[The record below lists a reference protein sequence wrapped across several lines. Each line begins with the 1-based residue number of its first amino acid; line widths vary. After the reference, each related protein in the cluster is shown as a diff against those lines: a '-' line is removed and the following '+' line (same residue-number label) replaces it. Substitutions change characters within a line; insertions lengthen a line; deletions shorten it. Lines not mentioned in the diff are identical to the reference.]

1 MADPTIDEPIIV
13 ADDALDPRERFR
25 GCLLGGAVGD
35 ALGAPVEFMSHAE
48 ILRTFGSGGITG
60 YVPTY
65 GGIGR
70 ITDDTQLTLF
80 TAEGLLRAWVRGC
93 VKGVASVPDL
103 TRQAYLRW
111 LRTQHEGP
119 VPTVDARVPLDGWL
133 IRHRQ
138 LHSRRD
144 PGNTCLGALRDARV
158 HEGPARNNSK
168 GCGGVMRM
176 APVGLF
182 LWMPETNQAPR
193 HAFQLATELAAIT
206 HGHPTGQ
213 LAAGAFAVLILG
225 LVDGAGLP
233 EAIAIAKAELV
244 RHAHHE
250 ETLRAIE
257 QAEILARSDL
267 SQAAALGNLGHGW
280 VAEEALATSIY
291 CALVAPS
298 FREAVRLAIHHDGDS
313 DTTGSITGN
322 LCGALHGVSAI
333 PEEWLEPLELRHVI
347 TEIADDLHDYRDWD
361 LGGHSKTAT
370 LNARIWGKYPA

>member
-1 MADPTIDEPIIV
+1 MDEPNTV
-13 ADDALDPRERFR
+13 ENESLDPRERFR

-48 ILRTFGSGGITG
+48 ILRKYGAEGITG

-70 ITDDTQLTLF
+70 VTDDTQLTLF
-80 TAEGLLRAWVRGC
+80 TAEGLLRAWVRSC
-93 VKGVASVPDL
+93 VKGVASVPDI

-111 LRTQHEGP
+111 LRTQDEGSVST
-119 VPTVDARVPLDGWL
+119 VPAHVPMDGWL
-133 IRHRQ
+133 LRHRQ

-158 HEGPARNNSK
+158 HDGPARNQSK
-168 GCGGVMRM
+168 GCGAVMRM

-182 LWMPETNQAPR
+182 LWMPEATQAPR
-193 HAFQLATELAAIT
+193 HAFQLAMELAAIT

-213 LAAGAFAVLILG
+213 LAAAALAVMVLG
-225 LVDGAGLP
+225 LVAGADLP
-233 EAIAIAKAELV
+233 AAVAMAKAELV
-244 RHAHHE
+244 RQEQHE
-250 ETLRAIE
+250 ETLHAIE
-257 QAEILARSDL
+257 QAEILSRSGL
-267 SQAAALGNLGHGW
+267 SHAAAIGNIGQGW
-280 VAEEALATSIY
+280 VAEEALATGVY
-291 CALVAPS
+291 CALVASS
-298 FREAVRLAIHHDGDS
+298 FREAISLAINHDGDS

-333 PEEWLEPLELRHVI
+333 PEEWLEPLEIRHVI

-370 LNARIWGKYPA
+370 LSARVWGKYPA